1 MGRKMMTIGEQ
12 LKKFRLLL
20 GLAQQEMAA
29 GIVTPSFYSRVERDL
44 NEITIDKLVEILNI
58 HDISLYD
65 FFSVFDSENLPT
77 SNLVR
82 KMYLYFDNRDLDKM
96 IELKKSVKNRDA
108 LLYLKL
114 KLIIADL
121 KGSVNKIPRNKQEEL
136 KDLCLK
142 EDINLQKDF
151 WNIAISTSLYRFDEL
166 TGIVKY
172 ILNNSTKF
180 DLNNEQLLL
189 SLLNLLIQ
197 YLDRCYQEKQYA
209 ELKQVKK
216 FVNTLPNQWSI
227 VFHKLLVKYYFALF
241 NNEYDL
247 ASKILDLICQSGYQ
261 HYAKTLPQ
269 IEGEDIC

>member
-1 MGRKMMTIGEQ
+1 MTIGQQ

-20 GLAQQEMAA
+20 GLSQADMAA
-29 GIVTPSFYSRVERDL
+29 GIVTASFYSKVERDQS
-44 NEITIDKLVEILNI
+44 EIIIDKLVEILNA
-58 HDISLYD
+58 HNISLNE
-65 FFSVFDSENLPT
+65 FFEAFDKENLP
-77 SNLVR
+77 NLNLEKKV
-82 KMYLYFDNRDLDKM
+82 YSYFDNRDLGKL
-96 IELKKSVKNRDA
+96 IALKKEVKDGDA

-121 KGSVNKIPRNKQEEL
+121 KGSVNKILRNKQEEL

-189 SLLNLLIQ
+189 SLLNLLIK

-227 VFHKLLVKYYFALF
+227 VFHKLVVKYYFALF